1 MTRGIARVSKLVYDE
16 IALPVTL
23 HTCMAKAEN
32 LNKVVLPRDTHYF
45 NQHCFVTLLG
55 EWLLAI

>member
-1 MTRGIARVSKLVYDE
+1 MTRGIARVSKLVSDE

-55 EWLLAI
+55 E